1 MKRCDFT
8 GHDGLFTRREFIRAA
23 IGASLAMTPVKTL
36 AAPIFSSTGG
46 RKEIL
51 LNDAPD
57 TLWKWSKEIYFS
69 KKLGNGVV
77 VCLTCPNTC
86 VLPPDGRS
94 RCRSHVNKGGT
105 LYTLVYGNPCAI
117 HIDPIE
123 KKPLYHFLP
132 SSRTFSIATTGCSFN
147 CLNCQNWQISQ
158 ARPEE
163 GRFSSLFPPEVVDS
177 AISTSCP
184 SISYT
189 YSEATTFYEYM
200 IDTSRV
206 ARAHGIRNV
215 WVTNGFINKG
225 PLIELCKTL
234 DAANVDIK
242 SFSEKLY
249 ARLNGGWLYPVL
261 DTLRLLKEQDVWF
274 EMTAL
279 IVPTYTD
286 DMNMIRE
293 MCRWILANL
302 GPHHPLHFSRFHPR
316 YRLTYLPPTPIEFLE
331 DARQAAMDEGL
342 HYVYVGNIP
351 PGDSNNTYCPS
362 CKKLIISRRG
372 YEIEEIRIDNGACPF
387 CGTTIAG
394 VWS

>member
-123 KKPLYHFLP
+123 KKPLYHFFRHRGPFP
-132 SSRTFSIATTGCSFN
+132 S
-147 CLNCQNWQISQ
+147 
-158 ARPEE
+158 
-163 GRFSSLFPPEVVDS
+163 PP
-177 AISTSCP
+177 
-184 SISYT
+184 
-189 YSEATTFYEYM
+189 
-200 IDTSRV
+200 R
-206 ARAHGIRNV
+206 G
-215 WVTNGFINKG
+215 
-225 PLIELCKTL
+225 
-234 DAANVDIK
+234 AA
-242 SFSEKLY
+242 S
-249 ARLNGGWLYPVL
+249 
-261 DTLRLLKEQDVWF
+261 
-274 EMTAL
+274 TAL
-279 IVPTYTD
+279 TARTGKYHRPGRKRGD
-286 DMNMIRE
+286 SRPSFLL
-293 MCRWILANL
+293 RWWTA
-302 GPHHPLHFSRFHPR
+302 P
-316 YRLTYLPPTPIEFLE
+316 YRRR
-331 DARQAAMDEGL
+331 ARQSHTPTRRQRPFM
-342 HYVYVGNIP
+342 
-351 PGDSNNTYCPS
+351 NT
-362 CKKLIISRRG
+362 
-372 YEIEEIRIDNGACPF
+372 
-387 CGTTIAG
+387 
-394 VWS
+394 